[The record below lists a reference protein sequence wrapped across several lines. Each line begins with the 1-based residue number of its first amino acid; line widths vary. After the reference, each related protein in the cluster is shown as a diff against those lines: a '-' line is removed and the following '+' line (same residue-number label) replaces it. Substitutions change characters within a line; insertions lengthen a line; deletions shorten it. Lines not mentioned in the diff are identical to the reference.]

1 MSTATQQHIELFDD
15 PNACADYIERHQLN
29 EGRELNTFV
38 VEILV
43 NKFTASPVKDCWDRE
58 NAYFEIFYIKGERVL
73 QGDADNRRLLT
84 LIGKAS

>member
-58 NAYFEIFYIKGERVL
+58 NAYFEIFHIKGERVL